1 MSDNL
6 PLNFPGQ
13 KYLQVCCCIAWTPQV
28 LFMSLLQTTEEV
40 YMGLAEN
47 SRLIIQNSHTRTL
60 RERNSKP
67 GMTMVALDTGLGEE
81 YQLLRLGIISASLG
95 LTLLVYRV
103 GRVRRSEIAVLGSP
117 LPLHTCRLLPLG
129 PPMVT
134 FGNSLRHLCIYRREE
149 EGVIG
154 NRCLRNMRTFWI
166 LTSCSPCFL
175 CFVDKQDLHLLSS

>member
-13 KYLQVCCCIAWTPQV
+13 KYLQVCCCIARTPQV
-28 LFMSLLQTTEEV
+28 LFMSLLQTTGEV
-40 YMGLAEN
+40 YMSLAEN
-47 SRLIIQNSHTRTL
+47 PRLIIQNSHTRTL

-81 YQLLRLGIISASLG
+81 YHLLCLGIISASLG

-103 GRVRRSEIAVLGSP
+103 G
-117 LPLHTCRLLPLG
+117 

-134 FGNSLRHLCIYRREE
+134 SGNSLRPLCIYRREE
-149 EGVIG
+149 GVSLGTGALGI
-154 NRCLRNMRTFWI
+154 
-166 LTSCSPCFL
+166 
-175 CFVDKQDLHLLSS
+175 